1 MIGRIKGILLEKSP
15 PWILVDVMGVGYQ
28 MQAPMNTFY
37 HLKGIGETVCL
48 HTHMVVREDA
58 QLLYAFNDNQECA
71 FFQELIKINGIG
83 PKAALA
89 MLSGLSIDELK
100 QAIIAEEVGLLR
112 KVPGIG
118 PKTAQR
124 IIVEMQDKKKNWR
137 FDFNPRSETTLDKTA
152 PIHQALQALVALGY
166 KNKEAEQALDKLQ
179 DKSIACEDMIKF
191 ALQGLAKA

>member
-58 QLLYAFNDNQECA
+58 QLLYAFNDSQECA

-124 IIVEMQDKKKNWR
+124 IIVEMQDKKKKWR
-137 FDFNPRSETTLDKTA
+137 FDFNPQSETTLDKTT
-152 PIHQALQALVALGY
+152 PMHQALQALVALGY